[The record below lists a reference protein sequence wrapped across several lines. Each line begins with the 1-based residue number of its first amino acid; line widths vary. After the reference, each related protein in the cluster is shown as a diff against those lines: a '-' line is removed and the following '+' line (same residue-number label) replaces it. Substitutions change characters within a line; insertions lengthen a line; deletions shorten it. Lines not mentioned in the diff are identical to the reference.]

1 MPLGLAFILVGMLGG
16 LVLFNTG
23 QVAVDKQRLANA
35 ADSAAY
41 SGMVWQAR
49 ALNFQAYSNRA
60 MVANQVSLGQAVS
73 LNSWAE
79 YARQTSINAQ
89 IVLGPI
95 PYVGQFVTTMSQI
108 IQQIS
113 QYFIKPIARGMIS
126 VIGPINQ
133 AVAASQQAMFASS
146 FGATPDIVRDIAKA
160 SDSRFSADTAYSA
173 LGLAK
178 NLSEWSEFTQTY
190 TLDDTENM
198 LERTEVVNESRDEFT
213 ETRYWDFF
221 DNFWVYSTPFT
232 KHKIFREGESRLV
245 MVSAEG
251 EDAEWEWMAVDT
263 VALETRIWRPFRRSR
278 DVEIPMG
285 WGSAYANSNGGNKVV
300 VRNCSRN
307 GFANQPEACKY
318 VDRNNDTAE
327 VAISQIDDVSNY
339 TGLNEFRSISES
351 IKELDDGEAVLRLK
365 TEMSMEIDAVT
376 SSDKY
381 INNREPFATPMISP
395 GSTLSSISVA
405 EVYYR
410 RPEAY
415 ASPTA
420 SVRLEAAN
428 GYNPYWDVRL
438 APVDKVDRVAALTMR
453 GDLGGGTLPGGVS
466 AEALANYVPPE
477 SEGEAGEEGESN
489 GGEQSNL
496 PEYSDITI
504 AAAMGL
510 SGAEADAAIALA
522 NGAPEEFIASAIEGF
537 VPVDEI
543 TEIIEDELKT
553 QVQEAATNFLES
565 LWNDTLDSA
574 PAGVQQVVD
583 GAVVAAEDAVELA
596 EDLSERFETMRE
608 QVQIEF
614 AAELEAQVTS
624 YEEVLVPIVALIG
637 DLTGEFNRVTNEI
650 RNYGEN
656 SSGDSRAPLTLRNEL
671 IGIQADIDAQ
681 RAELDQLKAE
691 LKTTMTNYLID
702 RIAHYGG
709 DLFPELMPFDQMASI
724 TDFLLEDYLETPV
737 ELRDDVNVDELLPWG
752 EDNDI

>member
-1 MPLGLAFILVGMLGG
+1 MPLGMAFILVGMLGG

-453 GDLGGGTLPGGVS
+453 GDLGGGTLPGGVG